1 MPYKY
6 LKILKYI
13 KKHPNCSTCEI
24 EQNYKKQTNTDIFI
38 SNLVEENYCQGIE
51 TKTMDRP
58 YDYVNL
64 VLTIKGYDALSWK
77 NTIPIIKEIF
87 NLIKYLKS

>member
-1 MPYKY
+1 MTYKH

-13 KKHPNCSTCEI
+13 KKHPNCSTYEI
-24 EQNYKKQTNTDIFI
+24 EQNYKKPKNIDMFI

-51 TKTMDRP
+51 AKVMDRP
-58 YDYVNL
+58 YDYSNL

-77 NTIPIIKEIF
+77 NTVPIVKEIF
-87 NLIKYLKS
+87 SLIKYLKS